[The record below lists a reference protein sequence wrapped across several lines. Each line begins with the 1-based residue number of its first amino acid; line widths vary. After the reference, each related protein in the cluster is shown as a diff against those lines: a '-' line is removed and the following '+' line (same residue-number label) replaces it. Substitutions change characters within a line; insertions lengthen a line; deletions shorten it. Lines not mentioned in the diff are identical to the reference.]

1 MSQTSIFD
9 IFKLNSISFH
19 KDILVDIVGGS
30 FSLDKLITEKSNKRV
45 IMSNVY
51 EINVQH

>member
-1 MSQTSIFD
+1 M
-9 IFKLNSISFH
+9 
-19 KDILVDIVGGS
+19 DILVDIVGGS
-30 FSLDKLITEKSNKRV
+30 FSLDKLITEKSNKKV